1 MPVAFH
7 KLTFRYMRKLSHSNV
22 LRKYM
27 YCDRKGIS
35 PFKHGCALLPYVFLN
50 QRRNHSVNGQ
60 LNNQGDDLQHEC
72 RLMSLKSDATCL

>member
-35 PFKHGCALLPYVFLN
+35 PFKHGCALLPYVFLTRDEIIASMGSSTTKVMIYN
-50 QRRNHSVNGQ
+50 MNAG
-60 LNNQGDDLQHEC
+60 
-72 RLMSLKSDATCL
+72 